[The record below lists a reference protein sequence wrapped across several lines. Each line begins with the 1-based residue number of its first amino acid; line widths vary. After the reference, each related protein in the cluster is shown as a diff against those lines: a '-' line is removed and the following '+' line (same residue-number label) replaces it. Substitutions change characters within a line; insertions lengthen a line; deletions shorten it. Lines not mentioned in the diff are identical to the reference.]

1 LLSRAPKLTSHRLK
15 PGGVQHPLVA
25 VVCSEKLKCHRLK
38 PGGVQDPFVA
48 VVCSEKLKCHR
59 LKPGGVQDPF
69 VAVVC
74 SEKLKYHRLKPGGV
88 RLLPRRP
95 APAPDRLA
103 RDALVNFLGKTLNY
117 LGSEK
122 RSVAINDC

>member
-15 PGGVQHPLVA
+15 PGGVQHPL
-25 VVCSEKLKCHRLK
+25 
-38 PGGVQDPFVA
+38 VA

-117 LGSEK
+117 PGSEK